1 MVKKLQVYKC
11 EICGNMVEI
20 LNDAGG
26 TLVCCGKPMTLLNEN
41 TVDAAVEKHIPV
53 AEEKDGELLVKV
65 GEVEHPMVDE
75 HFIQWVE
82 VITKDGQVLRQ
93 HLNPGEKPVAT
104 FKFKG
109 DVDRVREY
117 CNLHGLWSNK

>member
-1 MVKKLQVYKC
+1 MVEKLQVYKC
-11 EICGNMVEI
+11 DICGNMVEV
-20 LNDAGG
+20 LNVGGG
-26 TLVCCGKPMTLLNEN
+26 TLTCCGKPMTLLTEN

-65 GEVEHPMVDE
+65 GEVEHPMLTE

-82 VITKDGQVLRQ
+82 VITKDGQVLRK
-93 HLNPGEKPVAT
+93 HLNAGEKPVAT
-104 FKFKG
+104 FQDNG